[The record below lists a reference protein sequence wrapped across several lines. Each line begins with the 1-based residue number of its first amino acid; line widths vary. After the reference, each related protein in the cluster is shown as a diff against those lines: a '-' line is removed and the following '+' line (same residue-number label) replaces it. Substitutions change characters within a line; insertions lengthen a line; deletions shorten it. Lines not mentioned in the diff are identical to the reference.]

1 MGGSSQLAN
10 YTNSIQLQ
18 HSSIMKS
25 LILLVLLVAAASAQ
39 YYSRFYNRGLYNSYY
54 PRLAYRSGYPSY
66 PSYSRSFYHRL
77 HKRSAEAEPEAEP
90 EAEAEAEADPGTTL
104 VYNTNP
110 YYTAPYPYIPAV
122 KTVAAVKPY
131 HHGGPHLTYG
141 YNGYNAYNGFYHP
154 YATYPA
160 YSPFYHPLVVKPVE
174 SNKADAAVTSD
185 DEGVEIT
192 RSKREADAEPEAEA
206 DPATVVTYAHH
217 RPTYYSHG
225 VYPHVAAKTIT
236 YSHTPAYT
244 PAHTSY
250 FNYARRYPAYTY
262 YG

>member
-1 MGGSSQLAN
+1 MGSSSQLAN

-54 PRLAYRSGYPSY
+54 PRLAYRSGYPAYHAY

-77 HKRSAEAEPEAEP
+77 HKRSAEAEP
-90 EAEAEAEADPGTTL
+90 EAEAEADPGTTL

-141 YNGYNAYNGFYHP
+141 YNTYNGFYHP

-174 SNKADAAVTSD
+174 SNKAEAAVTSD

-217 RPTYYSHG
+217 RPTYYTHG

-236 YSHTPAYT
+236 YSHTPVYT

-250 FNYARRYPAYTY
+250 YNYARRYPAYTY

>member
-1 MGGSSQLAN
+1 MGSSSQLAN

-54 PRLAYRSGYPSY
+54 PRLAYRSGYPAYRAY

-77 HKRSAEAEPEAEP
+77 HKRS
-90 EAEAEAEADPGTTL
+90 AEAEADPGTTL

-141 YNGYNAYNGFYHP
+141 YNTYNGFYHP

-160 YSPFYHPLVVKPVE
+160 YSPFYHPLVVKP
-174 SNKADAAVTSD
+174 
-185 DEGVEIT
+185 
-192 RSKREADAEPEAEA
+192 EAEA

-217 RPTYYSHG
+217 RPTYYTHG

-236 YSHTPAYT
+236 YSHTPVYT

-250 FNYARRYPAYTY
+250 YNYARRYPAYTY